1 MQLVYFLIS
10 NLIIFHSIIKE
21 TRKLNIYIYNH
32 ISLNS
37 TSIFSFLFLKSW
49 GIWSMEMWMGQRPH
63 PAPWDKAIQALWP
76 IFPAESNEIPKSY
89 IYIYGST
96 QRYVHLLSEPS
107 HETPCR
113 PTMWFHLCWLQ
124 GINIWII
131 LKSNHLN
138 WPRILEHLYGRWYVY
153 TRSNSG

>member
-21 TRKLNIYIYNH
+21 TRKLNIYIIIYLLIVLLSFFFFWSHGGFGLWRCEWDKGHILHLGTRQYRPYDLFFQPNQMKFQNH
-32 ISLNS
+32 I
-37 TSIFSFLFLKSW
+37 
-49 GIWSMEMWMGQRPH
+49 
-63 PAPWDKAIQALWP
+63 
-76 IFPAESNEIPKSY
+76 Y